1 MELPTQK
8 KGAVT
13 ELQVASYLI
22 NLGYTVS
29 SPFNP
34 DSKYDLILDV
44 NNELLRLQVKTS
56 RLSTTTSN
64 SIVFNC
70 RSTTKNVSNCKKRRY
85 TKEEI
90 DYFATYWD
98 QKVYLVPVEQ
108 CSTEKTLHLLPVTY
122 SNQSYI
128 EDYLADKILENLI

>member
-8 KGAVT
+8 KGAIT
-13 ELQVASYLI
+13 ELQVASYLLG
-22 NLGYTVS
+22 LGYTVS

-44 NNELLRLQVKTS
+44 NNILLRLQVKTS
-56 RLSTTTSN
+56 RESITTKD

-70 RSTTKNVSNCKKRRY
+70 RSTTKNTSHCQKRRY

-90 DYFATYWD
+90 DYFATYWNN
-98 QKVYLVPVEQ
+98 KVYLVPVEY
-108 CSTEKTLHLLPVTY
+108 CSSEKTLHLLPVN
-122 SNQSYI
+122 SSAQAYI
-128 EDYLADKILENLI
+128 EDFAVEKILEQIK

>member
-8 KGAVT
+8 KGAIT
-13 ELQVASYLI
+13 ELQVASYLLG
-22 NLGYTVS
+22 LGYTVS

-44 NNELLRLQVKTS
+44 NNKLLRLQVKTS
-56 RLSTTTSN
+56 RESIATKD

-70 RSTTKNVSNCKKRRY
+70 RSTTKNTSYCQKRRY

-90 DYFATYWD
+90 DYYATYWNG
-98 QKVYLVPVEQ
+98 KVYLIPVEQ
-108 CSTEKTLHLLPVTY
+108 CSTEKTLHLSPVN
-122 SNQSYI
+122 SSVQSYI
-128 EDYLADKILENLI
+128 EDFSAEIILERIK